1 MTQNTT
7 AIVKMTQE
15 YMMVNKLLPFL
26 LIICAGLSND
36 QIPGKIQK
44 RPILL
49 KGGILHT
56 VSTEVLDGYDIL
68 FAKGKIVRIEKNI
81 MASPETDVYD
91 VFGKHIVPSYI
102 APITRLGLVEIGLV
116 RQSVDYAERGSINPN
131 VKANVSYNPDSELI
145 PVTRS
150 NGVLIANSVPAGGRI
165 SGQSSVM
172 MLDGWTWEQATLK
185 HPSGLH
191 INWPSMK
198 INYGKNV
205 KKSEKKQ
212 REDIQKSIRDLDD
225 MIRNIRAYFRRVK
238 QRNRIADERQ
248 KADLRLEAMIPF
260 VIEKKSIFIHAN
272 EARQIESAVNW
283 AGKND
288 LKIIIVGGTDSWRL
302 TDLLV
307 KNNIPVILD
316 KVEKVP
322 MRRFEPVHLPYKTP
336 FLLKEGGVQ
345 FCLNTRIGYPH
356 DGNVRNLPNEAMR
369 AAANGLQK
377 SEALRSITLSTAE
390 ILDIDDLVGSLD
402 VGKDATFFISDKAP
416 MEMSPKVL
424 MAFIQ
429 GREVDLSDRQKMLY
443 KKYQEKYRR
452 LGQLNP

>member
-1 MTQNTT
+1 MKQGYTN
-7 AIVKMTQE
+7 M
-15 YMMVNKLLPFL
+15 NKLLSVL
-26 LIICAGLSND
+26 LLVCIGQSND

-68 FAKGKIVRIEKNI
+68 FSKGKIVRIEKNI

-91 VFGKHIVPSYI
+91 VFGKHIIPSYI
-102 APITRLGLVEIGLV
+102 APITRIGLVEVGLV

-150 NGVLIANSVPAGGRI
+150 NGVLIVNSVPAGGRI

-191 INWPSMK
+191 INWPSMT
-198 INYGKNV
+198 INYSKTI
-205 KKSEKKQ
+205 KKSEKQQ
-212 REDIQKSIRDLDD
+212 REEIQASIRELDD
-225 MIRNIRAYFRRVK
+225 MIRNVRAYFKRIK
-238 QRNRIADERQ
+238 QRSRMADERQ
-248 KADLRLEAMIPF
+248 KTDLRLESMIPY

-272 EARQIESAVNW
+272 EARQIKSAVDW
-283 AGKND
+283 ARKND
-288 LKIIIVGGTDSWRL
+288 LKIIIVGGVDSWRM

-322 MRRFEPVHLPYKTP
+322 MRRFEQVHLPYKTP
-336 FLLKEGGVQ
+336 YLLKEGGVQ

-369 AAANGLQK
+369 AAAYGLTK
-377 SEALRSITLSTAE
+377 PEALRSITLSAAE
-390 ILDIDDLVGSLD
+390 ILNIDEFVGSLD
-402 VGKDATFFISDKAP
+402 IGKDATFFISDKAP
-416 MEMSPKVL
+416 MEMSPKIL

-452 LGQLNP
+452 LGQLKP

>member
-1 MTQNTT
+1 M
-7 AIVKMTQE
+7 IRIS
-15 YMMVNKLLPFL
+15 LLL
-26 LIICAGLSND
+26 LISFNIAISND
-36 QIPGKIQK
+36 QIPGEIQK

-56 VSTEVLDGYDIL
+56 VSTDVLEGYDIL
-68 FAKGKIVRIEKNI
+68 FSKGKIVRIEKNI

-91 VFGKHIVPSYI
+91 VYGKHIIPGYI
-102 APITRLGLVEIGLV
+102 APITRIGLVEIGLV
-116 RQSVDYAERGSINPN
+116 RQTVDYAERGSINPN

-172 MLDGWTWEQATLK
+172 MMDGWTWEQATLK
-185 HPSGLH
+185 HPTGLH
-191 INWPSMK
+191 INWPSMT
-198 INYGKNV
+198 INYSKNV
-205 KKSEKKQ
+205 KKTEKKQ
-212 REDIQKSIRDLDD
+212 REEIQKSIRELDD
-225 MIRNIRAYFRRVK
+225 MVRNVRAYFQRIK
-238 QRNRIADERQ
+238 QRSRLSNERQ
-248 KADLRLEAMIPF
+248 KTDLRLEAMIPF
-260 VIEKKSIFIHAN
+260 VIEKKSIFVHAY

-283 AGKND
+283 AKEND
-288 LKIIIVGGTDSWRL
+288 LKIIIVGGADSWRL

-322 MRRFEPVHLPYKTP
+322 FRRFEQIHLPYKIP
-336 FLLKEGGVQ
+336 YLLKQGGVQ
-345 FCLNTRIGYPH
+345 FCINTRIGYPH

-369 AAANGLQK
+369 AAAYGLEK
-377 SEALRSITLSTAE
+377 AEALRSITLSAAE
-390 ILDIDDLVGSLD
+390 ILGIDEMVGSLD
-402 VGKDATFFISDKAP
+402 IGKDATFFISDKAP
-416 MEMSPKVL
+416 MEMFPKVL

-429 GREVDLSDRQKMLY
+429 GREVDLNNRQKMLY

-452 LGQLNP
+452 LGQLKP

>member
-1 MTQNTT
+1 MK
-7 AIVKMTQE
+7 I
-15 YMMVNKLLPFL
+15 NKIISFFL
-26 LIICAGLSND
+26 LISIIQSND
-36 QIPGKIQK
+36 QIPGEIQK
-44 RPILL
+44 RPIIL

-68 FAKGKIVRIEKNI
+68 FSKGKIVRIEKNI

-91 VFGKHIVPSYI
+91 VFGKHIIPSYI
-102 APITRLGLVEIGLV
+102 APITRIGLVEIGLV

-150 NGVLIANSVPAGGRI
+150 SGVLIANSVPAGGRI

-191 INWPSMK
+191 INWPSMI
-198 INYGKNV
+198 INYSKTI
-205 KKSEKKQ
+205 KKSENQQ
-212 REDIQKSIRDLDD
+212 REDIKTSIRELDD
-225 MIRNIRAYFRRVK
+225 MIRNVRAYFKSIK
-238 QRNRIADERQ
+238 QRSRIAGERQ
-248 KADLRLEAMIPF
+248 KTDLRLESMIPY
-260 VIEKKSIFIHAN
+260 VIEKKSIFIHAD
-272 EARQIESAVNW
+272 EARQIKSAIKW
-283 AGKND
+283 ANEND
-288 LKIIIVGGTDSWRL
+288 LKIIIVGGADSWRL
-302 TDLLV
+302 ADLLV
-307 KNNIPVILD
+307 KNNIPVILNR
-316 KVEKVP
+316 VEKVP
-322 MRRFEPVHLPYKTP
+322 MRRFEQVHLPYKTP

-369 AAANGLQK
+369 AAAYGLTK
-377 SEALRSITLSTAE
+377 PEALRSITLSAAE
-390 ILDIDDLVGSLD
+390 ILNIDEFVGSLD

-416 MEMSPKVL
+416 MEMSPKIL

-429 GREVDLSDRQKMLY
+429 GKEVDLSDRQKMLY

-452 LGQLNP
+452 LGQLKP